1 MFEDTRLILKKLKEF
16 VEIEKE
22 RNLMM
27 KELSNQL
34 GIDIS
39 FTDEEVFNNA
49 LDNMNKELAI
59 SLNKELSEKW
69 LK

>member
-59 SLNKELSEKW
+59 SLNKELAEKW
-69 LK
+69 MK

>member
-1 MFEDTRLILKKLKEF
+1 MFEDTRLILKKLEEF

-69 LK
+69 MK

>member
-69 LK
+69 MK

>member
-1 MFEDTRLILKKLKEF
+1 
-16 VEIEKE
+16 
-22 RNLMM
+22 MM

-59 SLNKELSEKW
+59 SLNKELAEKW
-69 LK
+69 MK